1 MKTSAVLLASNI
13 EWKHQSSQKGLNSTS
28 SAKFA
33 VQPLG
38 Q

>member
-1 MKTSAVLLASNI
+1 MKASAVLLASNA
-13 EWKHQSSQKGLNSTS
+13 EWKYQSSQKGLNSTS

-38 Q
+38 K